1 MKWRLVCILAA
12 SVAVLLAQTP
22 PVTILTIEADKTV
35 FYWDDVG
42 DPTRNATSATV
53 PTRASV
59 ANFQP
64 VLLLSDIVAVNGK
77 PAKGVFVGR
86 GISTLLRPAPTGGAG
101 ISDVTRNNVFDFHIE
116 IQQANGPP
124 IGSLVLGGLGGGHP
138 PLGAP
143 TGAAAGN
150 FAVLGGTGAFFG
162 ARGQG
167 ATVSVVA
174 RSTSYTENPINRQV
188 QPGSG
193 AFKFVVHLIPMTW
206 PEVLSLPTGPAVY
219 HAQDWSLVT
228 ATKPAR
234 AGEWLIMSVSG
245 LGPTKPSLD
254 PGKPFPAYGEP
265 LCLVNSPVEAT
276 VNGKPTQTFNA
287 VGWPETV
294 GMYRVDFLMPAN
306 IKPGMAS
313 VSLSAAWINGPEVNI
328 PVR

>member
-1 MKWRLVCILAA
+1 MKWRFFCVLVA
-12 SVAVLLAQTP
+12 SVAALLAQTP
-22 PVTILTIEADKTV
+22 RETILTIEADKTV

-42 DPTRNATSATV
+42 DPTLNGRSATM

-64 VLLLSDIVAVNGK
+64 ALLVSDIMAVNGT

-86 GISTLLRPAPTGGAG
+86 GISTILRPFATGSQG
-101 ISDVTRNNVFDFHIE
+101 ISDVSRNNVFDFHIE
-116 IQQANGPP
+116 IQQANGTP

-150 FAVLGGTGAFFG
+150 FAVLGGTGAFLG

-174 RSTSYTENPINRQV
+174 RSASITENPVFRQIY
-188 QPGSG
+188 PGAG

-206 PEVLSLPTGPAVY
+206 PEVLVFSTGPAVY

-228 ATKPAR
+228 ATKPAQ
-234 AGEWLIMSVSG
+234 AGEWLIMAVSG
-245 LGPTKPSLD
+245 LGPTKPSVD
-254 PGKPFPAYGEP
+254 PGNPFPRSSEP
-265 LCLVNSPVEAT
+265 PCLVNSPVEVT
-276 VNGKPTQTFNA
+276 MNGKATQTANSI
-287 VGWPETV
+287 GWPETQ
-294 GMYRVDFLMPAN
+294 GIYRTDFLVPAGTA
-306 IKPGMAS
+306 PGLAA
-313 VSLSAAWINGPEVNI
+313 VGISAAWINGPEVKI